1 MKITYESERDNWTE
15 FFTEQIL
22 KAANVETQEI
32 HVIATDESRTY
43 IKVKIWNADA
53 APTIMGMA
61 KGAWEEHTWVIK
73 SEFEEIDATHA
84 KMHYIL
90 FDLTSHKSYESEV
103 SKGCQIIHMVPQF
116 ISRGEFRLVHHGDK
130 GIEAHHVKY
139 ATE

>member
-1 MKITYESERDNWTE
+1 MKITYECERDNWTE

-90 FDLTSHKSYESEV
+90 FDWTSHKSYESEV
-103 SKGCQIIHMVPQF
+103 SKGYQIIHKVPKF